1 MVDMSGWHNNS
12 NKNMVLLFSVNR
24 SEYIFHRRI
33 VDMFQWIF
41 HPHNHGVTY
50 TLW

>member
-24 SEYIFHRRI
+24 SEYMFHRCI
-33 VDMFQWIF
+33 VDRYISGFFTPITMVL
-41 HPHNHGVTY
+41 H